1 MATIRRDSALLHI
14 NSINVVLSKYERDQA
29 VSALGALA
37 HTQRLRVFRALVVA
51 GPEGLTPSA
60 LADQLDVARNSLSF
74 HLKELA
80 HAGLVTIEQQGRNL
94 IYRADFTQMNGL
106 LGYLTEHCCQGS
118 TCEVSDS
125 SSACTSC

>member
-1 MATIRRDSALLHI
+1 MNEA
-14 NSINVVLSKYERDQA
+14 QA

-37 HTQRLRVFRALVVA
+37 HAQRLRVFRSLVVA
-51 GPEGLTPSA
+51 GPEGLTPSV
-60 LADQLDVARNSLSF
+60 LADQLDVARNALSF

-94 IYRADFTQMNGL
+94 IYRADFSQMNGL
-106 LGYLTEHCCQGS
+106 LGYLTEHCCQGGV
-118 TCEVSDS
+118 CEVTDS